1 MLPMTNDSTEEKIKE
16 KVMGAKDKV
25 KETIGMSG
33 GDESK
38 KGEKEELGPGAATRL
53 EEEVAKTSSDS
64 PTRRVEG
71 VGKALGK
78 EKEDSE

>member
-1 MLPMTNDSTEEKIKE
+1 MLSMTNDSTEEKIKE

-25 KETIGMSG
+25 KDTIGMG
-33 GDESK
+33 GGSESK
-38 KGEKEELGPGAATRL
+38 EGELGPGAATRL

-64 PTRRVEG
+64 PTRKVEG

-78 EKEDSE
+78 EEEEGSE